1 MRLWQRSTK
10 LTQNVEEQIVGSA
23 AGRGRFDNPAP
34 LKPNIA
40 RRNSI
45 HLEGAALLV
54 YLDSAHL
61 ALLDRAAT
69 SERDLF
75 LSVWRSCKCELA
87 LSLHH
92 LQEIAQLS
100 DRASAERRLQVLKR
114 FPSVR
119 CKPAGVDLV
128 LRLEI
133 QLQLYRLLGFS
144 PDVRRSATETLFPQ
158 ATYNEVRVA
167 TISFQ
172 PLFKRMRI
180 AHEMGANASSTSTR
194 AVQAAKAGN
203 MRRRVDPAILDFLG
217 ADEMF
222 EEALASSPPDVGVK
236 MRQVYAQ
243 VRNGI
248 QNHGNLR
255 RALEDIYGIASVEF
269 IDEIADDDLAAVSL
283 FFASARSEVP
293 AVFDRVGADPSDSE
307 HLVQRMD
314 PYAAPG
320 FSLQLAVQRARKRHP
335 MPDKPGDEIDVAHVG
350 FAPYVDLL
358 LVDKRTFGFAVQEA
372 RDDPKRLASDRLNTI
387 RQAGT
392 LQQAAEAIAA
402 GATAF

>member
-1 MRLWQRSTK
+1 M
-10 LTQNVEEQIVGSA
+10 
-23 AGRGRFDNPAP
+23 
-34 LKPNIA
+34 
-40 RRNSI
+40 
-45 HLEGAALLV
+45 LV

-61 ALLDRAAT
+61 ALLDRAPT

-75 LSVWRSCKCELA
+75 LSAWRSCNCELA

-100 DRASAERRLQVLKR
+100 DAASAERRLQVLKL

-133 QLQLYRLLGFS
+133 QLQLYRLLGLS

-158 ATYNEVRVA
+158 AGYNEIRAA
-167 TISFQ
+167 TIDFQ
-172 PLFKRMRI
+172 PLFKHMRI
-180 AHEMGANASSTSTR
+180 AHQMGANASNTSKR

-203 MRRRVDPAILDFLG
+203 LRRKVDPATLGFLG

-222 EEALASSPPDVGVK
+222 EEALASAPPDVRVT
-236 MRQVYAQ
+236 MRQVFDQ

-248 QNHGNLR
+248 QNHGNIR
-255 RALEDIYGIASVEF
+255 RALENIYGIASVEF
-269 IDEIADDDLAAVSL
+269 IDEIVDDDLAAVSV
-283 FFASARSEVP
+283 FFASARSEIP
-293 AVFDRVGADPSDSE
+293 AVFGRVGADPSDSE
-307 HLVQRMD
+307 RLVQRMD

-372 RDDPKRLASDRLNTI
+372 RDNPKRLASDRLNTI

-402 GATAF
+402 GATAV